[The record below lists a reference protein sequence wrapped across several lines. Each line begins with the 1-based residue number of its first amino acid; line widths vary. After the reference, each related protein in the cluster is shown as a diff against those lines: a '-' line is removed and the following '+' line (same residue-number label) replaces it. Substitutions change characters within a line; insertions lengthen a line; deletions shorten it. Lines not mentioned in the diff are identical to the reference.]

1 MSWYAGGSRPGSDHR
16 NESLEDDV
24 ALLPTAIAAEDIN
37 DHAKLIPYYSQ
48 VRYAFRLS
56 IETSPVFEVL
66 SVACR
71 AEVVGVEQG
80 TGGAECPKT
89 FLHWRVGISWVAT
102 FSTEYPIMVFGCLS
116 VPNPSTVSFICKPPT
131 FNVIRNYRK
140 HFSTSNDWLINFLQ

>member
-71 AEVVGVEQG
+71 AEGVGGGQG
-80 TGGAECPKT
+80 TGGAECPAR
-89 FLHWRVGISWVAT
+89 FLVWGGGFR
-102 FSTEYPIMVFGCLS
+102 
-116 VPNPSTVSFICKPPT
+116 
-131 FNVIRNYRK
+131 R
-140 HFSTSNDWLINFLQ
+140 